1 MGEIR
6 TDENFGDRPREHCI
20 YFNRKTFLRNMIP
33 DLGFIFPEALKKT
46 CILYVIQVSDR
57 V

>member
-20 YFNRKTFLRNMIP
+20 YFNRQTFLREHVYI
-33 DLGFIFPEALKKT
+33 
-46 CILYVIQVSDR
+46 
-57 V
+57 

>member
-20 YFNRKTFLRNMIP
+20 YFNRQKFLRNMYNKI
-33 DLGFIFPEALKKT
+33 
-46 CILYVIQVSDR
+46 
-57 V
+57 